1 MAKPTQ
7 KTKSEKKTS
16 SLNSIRATTGHKD
29 TQTVTKDK
37 PTQQKS
43 NKQDFDLEKL
53 AHAVAFAETG
63 HCADGTAIKRNN
75 CHGIMAWK
83 KVFDKETKKNTTVRY
98 PRYFRSTQESFDEF
112 KRIWAKSYKRYPDIN
127 LAIKWTGNDNAHVWL
142 SNVNTYYNSH

>member
-7 KTKSEKKTS
+7 KTKSEKKTP
-16 SLNSIRATTGHKD
+16 SLNSIRPTTEHKD
-29 TQTVTKDK
+29 TQIVIKDK
-37 PTQQKS
+37 STQQKL

-63 HCADGTAIKRNN
+63 HCTDGTAIKRKN
-75 CHGIMAWK
+75 CHGIMAW
-83 KVFDKETKKNTTVRY
+83 DKNHNRY
-98 PRYFRSTQESFDEF
+98 PRYFTTTQESFDEF
-112 KRIWAKSYKRYPDIN
+112 KRIWTKSYKRYPDIN